1 MKKKVL
7 SGLLA
12 LALVVTSGASMIP
25 AYTAEAEEL
34 GTTYYVSSIDGDDS
48 NDGLSEDK
56 AFATLDK
63 INEIT
68 LQPGDEVLLE
78 KGSVFEDQA
87 LHIKGSGSEEA
98 PIIVSTYGEGDRPQ
112 INTNGHGQWYQNYGG
127 HLDNTN
133 HKWKGTVSS
142 SILLMDVE
150 YIEISGLEITNDRAS
165 ATDTEKDKEY
175 NDAFA
180 MDRTGVAGVAK
191 DKGTVDHIV
200 LDDLYIHDVTG
211 NVYNKHMA
219 NGGIYFIVE
228 TPENESETGVARYND
243 VQIRNCYL
251 DTVNRWGIAVGY
263 TYQWGQFK
271 TAALSDDTMEK
282 YGSSNVVIENN
293 YVANSGGDAITTMY
307 LDRPVVQYNVS
318 QNAAKQINTTDYSKQ
333 QPQLDPTTGEWT
345 GNYLAVG
352 NQRVAAGIWP
362 WKCKDAVFQYN
373 ECFNTMNASNGNGDG
388 QPWDADYGD
397 GTNYQYNYS
406 HGNTASTVMFCGV
419 ESINNT
425 FRYNISQNEDMG
437 PLDPAGNT
445 GNCHVYNNTFYIKEG
460 LTSIWSTMHSNNG
473 PMTIEN
479 NIFYFAGDTPVAA
492 TNWNPSGNKVY
503 DNNLYYNVSTYPN
516 DENAVKVDAGT
527 PVLVDA
533 GSGPVQ
539 AAEDGKA
546 RLHDDPNEETVF
558 DGYKLAENSPA
569 LNAGKVITDQ
579 NGFELEHDF
588 FGHELTA
595 VPEIGAAESDLVS
608 LAVRSNVYRVN
619 ASALEIS
626 ALPKNT
632 TAAELKEN
640 LIYDSAVTLIVTDS
654 EGNELDDADIV
665 AGGMKVVL
673 TYGEDS
679 LTYTIVENT
688 DNELKSSVF
697 MVSDKTIYVPST
709 ENNPAT
715 VEELK
720 DGVEVHETASVSVW
734 NGEEEVADG
743 AVAEGM
749 TLRITAENGTAN
761 DYTIAV
767 KNDYQWAKDYVHGQQ
782 GNVWFAQAKIDGE
795 WQNMTEVDSSGWPNW
810 QLDTYYGPGV
820 DAPQGTT
827 SGYGDDVHGLIST
840 PIKTTTAEATAMA
853 FRAPKTGMVNFSIKD
868 DEPYLRQ
875 AGNSGGSVIITLLVN
890 GEEVQSCKLTDSNV
904 KGDFPDVNNIWVEK
918 GDWILVQASNEGQP
932 SKGSVHITPEI
943 TYVDAEFSEENPL
956 VFPSTTDETVSFEA
970 EYATELINSNDGE
983 SDPNWPMAIASANW
997 ASGGRFVNC
1006 LAKNDYIKYAY
1017 RADVAGTYEVT
1028 MTYRSGSSTN
1038 KVQLMSEPE
1047 GVIVSDAQAVK
1058 NASQQTDTLTFNITV
1073 TKAGAGTLVVTA
1085 PDTGKGPQ
1093 IDKFEIRL
1101 VETAPEV
1108 DKSGLQAAYDEAA
1121 EMDLSIYT
1129 DESKAAME
1137 AAIAAAEEVLA
1148 DADADQDAVDSALA
1162 ALNSAKD
1169 QLVVKSADKSELE
1182 EVLAAADEYAAKIS
1196 NYTPETAEVFET
1208 AYDAAKEVFA
1218 DAAASQED
1226 VDSAAAELQ
1235 AAIDGLKLAGDIST
1249 AVLEY
1254 ALELSETVDTEG
1266 VVESVVNIFNE
1277 RKAAAQDILARVQDG
1292 DQSVTQA
1299 MVDQSWM
1306 DLIEIMQY
1314 MSFKS
1319 GDMTDLQKVVDYAK
1333 TLDLSKYLDDGQQA
1347 FKDALAAGEAVLEEE
1362 FAEQD
1367 EIDQAWK
1374 ALLKAMG
1381 ELRLKPSKDALEALI
1396 TDANELNTEGASEE
1410 VVAAFNSALTMA
1422 LSVLEDD
1429 QATEEEVSAAE
1440 TGLKAAMDQLTASTG
1455 SADETPS
1462 EPSAPDSSAGGN
1474 TGSSDNGSADS
1485 GSGQQIAAADKTSR
1499 QNSGNSGNK
1508 TTAAASGSKAVK
1520 TGDCVLPIAGSAA
1533 AMMLAAA
1540 AAVLAKRKRS

>member
-1028 MTYRSGSSTN
+1028 MTYRSGSPIN

-1047 GVIVSDAQAVK
+1047 GVIVSDIQTVK
-1058 NASQQTDTLTFNITV
+1058 NANQQTDTLTFNITV
-1073 TKAGAGTLVVTA
+1073 TQAGAGTLVVTA
-1085 PDTGKGPQ
+1085 PDSGKGPQ

-1108 DKSGLQAAYDEAA
+1108 DKSA
-1121 EMDLSIYT
+1121 
-1129 DESKAAME
+1129 
-1137 AAIAAAEEVLA
+1137 
-1148 DADADQDAVDSALA
+1148 
-1162 ALNSAKD
+1162 
-1169 QLVVKSADKSELE
+1169 LE
-1182 EVLAAADEYAAKIS
+1182 EVLAAAEEYAAKIS
-1196 NYTPETAEVFET
+1196 NYTPETAEVFQT

-1218 DAAASQED
+1218 DAAASQEE
-1226 VDSAAAELQ
+1226 VDNAAAALQ
-1235 AAIDGLKLAGDIST
+1235 SAIDGLKLAGEIST

-1254 ALELSETVDTEG
+1254 ALELAETVDTEG
-1266 VVESVVNIFNE
+1266 VIESVVNIFNE
-1277 RKAAAQDILARVQDG
+1277 RKAAAQDILERVQAG

-1299 MVDQSWM
+1299 MVDQSWA

-1347 FKDALAAGEAVLEEE
+1347 FKDALAAGEAVLAEE

-1374 ALLKAMG
+1374 ALLKAMS

-1396 TDANELNTEGASEE
+1396 ADANELNTEGASEE
-1410 VVAAFNSALTMA
+1410 AVAAFNSALTKA

-1429 QATEEEVSAAE
+1429 QATEEEVTAAE
-1440 TGLKAAMDQLTASTG
+1440 AGLKAAMAQLTASTG
-1455 SADETPS
+1455 GTTEKPSQSADTG
-1462 EPSAPDSSAGGN
+1462 SSSSN
-1474 TGSSDNGSADS
+1474 TGSSQNNG
-1485 GSGQQIAAADKTSR
+1485 T
-1499 QNSGNSGNK
+1499 SGNK

-1520 TGDCVLPIAGSAA
+1520 TGDSALPIAGSAA

-1540 AAVLAKRKRS
+1540 AVVLAKRKRS

>member
-918 GDWILVQASNEGQP
+918 GDWILVQAANEGQP

-1028 MTYRSGSSTN
+1028 MTYRSGSPIN

-1047 GVIVSDAQAVK
+1047 GVIVSDIQTVK
-1058 NASQQTDTLTFNITV
+1058 NANQQTDTLTFNITV
-1073 TKAGAGTLVVTA
+1073 TQAGAGTLVVTA
-1085 PDTGKGPQ
+1085 PDSGKGPQ

-1108 DKSGLQAAYDEAA
+1108 DKSA
-1121 EMDLSIYT
+1121 
-1129 DESKAAME
+1129 
-1137 AAIAAAEEVLA
+1137 
-1148 DADADQDAVDSALA
+1148 
-1162 ALNSAKD
+1162 
-1169 QLVVKSADKSELE
+1169 LE
-1182 EVLAAADEYAAKIS
+1182 EVLAAAEEYAAKIS
-1196 NYTPETAEVFET
+1196 NYTPETAEVFQT

-1218 DAAASQED
+1218 DAAASQEE
-1226 VDSAAAELQ
+1226 VDNAAAALQ
-1235 AAIDGLKLAGDIST
+1235 SAIDGLKLAGEIST

-1266 VVESVVNIFNE
+1266 VIESVVNIFNE
-1277 RKAAAQDILARVQDG
+1277 RKAAAQDILERVQAG

-1299 MVDQSWM
+1299 MVDQSWA

-1347 FKDALAAGEAVLEEE
+1347 FKDALAAGEAVLAEE

-1374 ALLKAMG
+1374 ALLKAMS

-1396 TDANELNTEGASEE
+1396 ADANELNTEGASEE
-1410 VVAAFNSALTMA
+1410 AVAAFNSALTKA

-1429 QATEEEVSAAE
+1429 QATEEEVTAAE
-1440 TGLKAAMDQLTASTG
+1440 TGLKAAMAQLTASTG
-1455 SADETPS
+1455 GTTETP
-1462 EPSAPDSSAGGN
+1462 ADTGSSSSN
-1474 TGSSDNGSADS
+1474 TGSSQNNGA
-1485 GSGQQIAAADKTSR
+1485 G
-1499 QNSGNSGNK
+1499 GNK

-1520 TGDCVLPIAGSAA
+1520 TGDSALPIAGSAA

-1540 AAVLAKRKRS
+1540 AVVLAKRKRS

>member
-112 INTNGHGQWYQNYGG
+112 INTNGHGQWYQNYGS

-943 TYVDAEFSEENPL
+943 TYVDAEYSEENPL
-956 VFPSTTDETVSFEA
+956 VFPSTPDETVSFEA

-1028 MTYRSGSSTN
+1028 MTYRSGSPIN

-1047 GVIVSDAQAVK
+1047 GVIVSDIQTVK
-1058 NASQQTDTLTFNITV
+1058 NANQQTDTLTFNITV
-1073 TKAGAGTLVVTA
+1073 TQAGAGTLVVTA
-1085 PDTGKGPQ
+1085 PDSGKGPQ

-1108 DKSGLQAAYDEAA
+1108 DKSA
-1121 EMDLSIYT
+1121 
-1129 DESKAAME
+1129 
-1137 AAIAAAEEVLA
+1137 
-1148 DADADQDAVDSALA
+1148 
-1162 ALNSAKD
+1162 
-1169 QLVVKSADKSELE
+1169 LE
-1182 EVLAAADEYAAKIS
+1182 EVLAAAEEYAAKIS
-1196 NYTPETAEVFET
+1196 NYTPETAEVFQT

-1218 DAAASQED
+1218 DAAASQEE
-1226 VDSAAAELQ
+1226 VDNAAAALQ
-1235 AAIDGLKLAGDIST
+1235 SAIDGLELAGEIST

-1266 VVESVVNIFNE
+1266 VIESVVNIFNE
-1277 RKAAAQDILARVQDG
+1277 RKAAAQDILERVQAG

-1299 MVDQSWM
+1299 MVDQSWA

-1347 FKDALAAGEAVLEEE
+1347 FKDALAAGEAVLAEE

-1374 ALLKAMG
+1374 ALLKAMS

-1396 TDANELNTEGASEE
+1396 ADANELNTEGASEE
-1410 VVAAFNSALTMA
+1410 AVAAFNSALTKA

-1429 QATEEEVSAAE
+1429 QATEEEVTAAE
-1440 TGLKAAMDQLTASTG
+1440 AGLKAAMAQLTASTG
-1455 SADETPS
+1455 GTTEKPSQSADTG
-1462 EPSAPDSSAGGN
+1462 SSSSN
-1474 TGSSDNGSADS
+1474 TGSSQNNG
-1485 GSGQQIAAADKTSR
+1485 T
-1499 QNSGNSGNK
+1499 SGNK

-1520 TGDCVLPIAGSAA
+1520 TGDSALPIAGSAA

-1540 AAVLAKRKRS
+1540 AVVLAKRKRS

>member
-970 EYATELINSNDGE
+970 EYATELINSNDGD
-983 SDPNWPMAIASANW
+983 SDPDWPMAIASANW

-1028 MTYRSGSSTN
+1028 MTYRSGSPIN

-1047 GVIVSDAQAVK
+1047 GVIVSDIQTVK
-1058 NASQQTDTLTFNITV
+1058 NANQQTDTLTFNITV
-1073 TKAGAGTLVVTA
+1073 TQAGAGTLVVTA
-1085 PDTGKGPQ
+1085 PDSGKGPQ

-1108 DKSGLQAAYDEAA
+1108 DKSA
-1121 EMDLSIYT
+1121 
-1129 DESKAAME
+1129 
-1137 AAIAAAEEVLA
+1137 
-1148 DADADQDAVDSALA
+1148 
-1162 ALNSAKD
+1162 
-1169 QLVVKSADKSELE
+1169 LE
-1182 EVLAAADEYAAKIS
+1182 EVLAAAEEYAAKIS
-1196 NYTPETAEVFET
+1196 NYTPETAEVFQT

-1218 DAAASQED
+1218 DAAASQEE
-1226 VDSAAAELQ
+1226 VDNAAAALQ
-1235 AAIDGLKLAGDIST
+1235 SAIDGLKLAGEIST

-1266 VVESVVNIFNE
+1266 VIESVVNIFNE
-1277 RKAAAQDILARVQDG
+1277 RKAAAQDILERVQAG

-1299 MVDQSWM
+1299 MVDQSWA

-1347 FKDALAAGEAVLEEE
+1347 FKDALAAGEAVLAEE

-1374 ALLKAMG
+1374 ALLKAMS

-1396 TDANELNTEGASEE
+1396 ADANELNTEGASEE
-1410 VVAAFNSALTMA
+1410 AVAAFNSALTKA

-1429 QATEEEVSAAE
+1429 QATEEEVTAAE
-1440 TGLKAAMDQLTASTG
+1440 TGLKAAMAQLTASTG
-1455 SADETPS
+1455 GTTETP
-1462 EPSAPDSSAGGN
+1462 ADTGSSSSN
-1474 TGSSDNGSADS
+1474 TGSSQNNGA
-1485 GSGQQIAAADKTSR
+1485 G
-1499 QNSGNSGNK
+1499 GNK

-1520 TGDCVLPIAGSAA
+1520 TGDSALPIAGSAA

-1540 AAVLAKRKRS
+1540 AVVLAKRKRS

>member
-1028 MTYRSGSSTN
+1028 MTYRSGSPIN

-1047 GVIVSDAQAVK
+1047 GVIVSDIQTVK
-1058 NASQQTDTLTFNITV
+1058 NANQQTDTLTFNITV
-1073 TKAGAGTLVVTA
+1073 TQAGAGTLVVTA
-1085 PDTGKGPQ
+1085 PDSGKGPQ

-1108 DKSGLQAAYDEAA
+1108 DKSA
-1121 EMDLSIYT
+1121 
-1129 DESKAAME
+1129 
-1137 AAIAAAEEVLA
+1137 
-1148 DADADQDAVDSALA
+1148 
-1162 ALNSAKD
+1162 
-1169 QLVVKSADKSELE
+1169 LE
-1182 EVLAAADEYAAKIS
+1182 EVLAAAEEYAAKIS
-1196 NYTPETAEVFET
+1196 NYTPETAEVFQT

-1218 DAAASQED
+1218 DAAASQEE
-1226 VDSAAAELQ
+1226 VDNAAAALQ
-1235 AAIDGLKLAGDIST
+1235 SAIDGLELAGEIST

-1266 VVESVVNIFNE
+1266 VIESVVNIFNE
-1277 RKAAAQDILARVQDG
+1277 RKAAAQDILERVQAG

-1299 MVDQSWM
+1299 MVDQSWA

-1347 FKDALAAGEAVLEEE
+1347 FKDALAAGEAVLAEE

-1374 ALLKAMG
+1374 ALLKAMS

-1396 TDANELNTEGASEE
+1396 ADANELNTEGASEE
-1410 VVAAFNSALTMA
+1410 AVAAFNSALTKA

-1429 QATEEEVSAAE
+1429 QATEEEVTAAE
-1440 TGLKAAMDQLTASTG
+1440 AGLKAAMAQLTASTG
-1455 SADETPS
+1455 GTTEKPSQSADTG
-1462 EPSAPDSSAGGN
+1462 SSSSN
-1474 TGSSDNGSADS
+1474 TGSSQNNG
-1485 GSGQQIAAADKTSR
+1485 T
-1499 QNSGNSGNK
+1499 SGNK

-1520 TGDCVLPIAGSAA
+1520 TGDSALPIAGSAA

-1540 AAVLAKRKRS
+1540 AVVLAKRKRS

>member
-943 TYVDAEFSEENPL
+943 TYVDAEYSEENPL
-956 VFPSTTDETVSFEA
+956 VFPSTPDETVSFEA

-1028 MTYRSGSSTN
+1028 MTYRSGSSAN

-1047 GVIVSDAQAVK
+1047 GVIVSEIQAVK
-1058 NASQQTDTLTFNITV
+1058 NANQQTDTLTFNITV
-1073 TKAGAGTLVVTA
+1073 TQAGAGTLVVTA
-1085 PDTGKGPQ
+1085 PDSGKGPQ

-1108 DKSGLQAAYDEAA
+1108 DKSA
-1121 EMDLSIYT
+1121 
-1129 DESKAAME
+1129 
-1137 AAIAAAEEVLA
+1137 
-1148 DADADQDAVDSALA
+1148 
-1162 ALNSAKD
+1162 
-1169 QLVVKSADKSELE
+1169 LE
-1182 EVLAAADEYAAKIS
+1182 EVLAAAEEYAAKIS
-1196 NYTPETAEVFET
+1196 NYTPETAEVFQT

-1218 DAAASQED
+1218 DAAASQEE
-1226 VDSAAAELQ
+1226 VDNAAAALQ
-1235 AAIDGLKLAGDIST
+1235 SAIDGLKLAGEIST

-1254 ALELSETVDTEG
+1254 ALELAETVDTEG
-1266 VVESVVNIFNE
+1266 VIESVVNIFNE
-1277 RKAAAQDILARVQDG
+1277 RKAAAQDILERVQAG

-1299 MVDQSWM
+1299 MVDQSWA

-1347 FKDALAAGEAVLEEE
+1347 FKDALAAGEAVLAEE

-1374 ALLKAMG
+1374 ALLKAMS

-1396 TDANELNTEGASEE
+1396 ADANELNTEGASEE
-1410 VVAAFNSALTMA
+1410 AVAAFNSALTKA

-1429 QATEEEVSAAE
+1429 QATEEEVTAAE
-1440 TGLKAAMDQLTASTG
+1440 AGLKAAMAQLTASTG
-1455 SADETPS
+1455 GTTEKPSQPADTG
-1462 EPSAPDSSAGGN
+1462 SSSSN
-1474 TGSSDNGSADS
+1474 TGSSQNNG
-1485 GSGQQIAAADKTSR
+1485 T
-1499 QNSGNSGNK
+1499 SGNK

-1520 TGDCVLPIAGSAA
+1520 TGDSALPIAGSAA

-1540 AAVLAKRKRS
+1540 AVVLAKRKRS

>member
-943 TYVDAEFSEENPL
+943 TYVDAEYSEENPL
-956 VFPSTTDETVSFEA
+956 VFPSTPDETVSFEA
-970 EYATELINSNDGE
+970 EYATELLNSNDGD
-983 SDPNWPMAIASANW
+983 SDPNWPLTVASAKW

-1006 LAKNDYIKYAY
+1006 LAYKDYIKYAY

-1028 MTYRSGSSTN
+1028 MTYRSGSSRN

-1047 GVIVSDAQAVK
+1047 GVIVSEIQTVK
-1058 NASQQTDTLTFNITV
+1058 NANQQTDTLTFNITV
-1073 TKAGAGTLVVTA
+1073 TQAGAGTLVVTA
-1085 PDTGKGPQ
+1085 PDSGKGPQ

-1108 DKSGLQAAYDEAA
+1108 DKSA
-1121 EMDLSIYT
+1121 
-1129 DESKAAME
+1129 
-1137 AAIAAAEEVLA
+1137 
-1148 DADADQDAVDSALA
+1148 
-1162 ALNSAKD
+1162 
-1169 QLVVKSADKSELE
+1169 LE
-1182 EVLAAADEYAAKIS
+1182 EVLAAAEEYAAKIS
-1196 NYTPETAEVFET
+1196 NYTPETAEVFQT

-1218 DAAASQED
+1218 DAAASQEE
-1226 VDSAAAELQ
+1226 VDNAAAALQ
-1235 AAIDGLKLAGDIST
+1235 SAIDGLKLAGEIST

-1266 VVESVVNIFNE
+1266 VIESVVNIFNE
-1277 RKAAAQDILARVQDG
+1277 RKAAAQDILERVQAG

-1299 MVDQSWM
+1299 MVDQSWA

-1347 FKDALAAGEAVLEEE
+1347 FKDALAAGEAVLAEE

-1374 ALLKAMG
+1374 ALLKAMS

-1396 TDANELNTEGASEE
+1396 ADANELNTEGASEE
-1410 VVAAFNSALTMA
+1410 AVAAFNSALTKA

-1429 QATEEEVSAAE
+1429 QATEEEVTAAE
-1440 TGLKAAMDQLTASTG
+1440 AGLKAAMAQLTASTG
-1455 SADETPS
+1455 GTTEKPADTG
-1462 EPSAPDSSAGGN
+1462 SSSSN
-1474 TGSSDNGSADS
+1474 TGSSQNNG
-1485 GSGQQIAAADKTSR
+1485 T
-1499 QNSGNSGNK
+1499 SGNK

-1520 TGDCVLPIAGSAA
+1520 TGDSALPIAGSAA

-1540 AAVLAKRKRS
+1540 AVVLAKRKRS

>member
-970 EYATELINSNDGE
+970 EYATELINSNDGD
-983 SDPNWPMAIASANW
+983 SDPDWPMAIASANW

-1028 MTYRSGSSTN
+1028 MTYRSGSPIN

-1047 GVIVSDAQAVK
+1047 GVIVSDIQTVK
-1058 NASQQTDTLTFNITV
+1058 NANQQTDTLTFNITV
-1073 TKAGAGTLVVTA
+1073 TQAGAGTLVVTA
-1085 PDTGKGPQ
+1085 PDSGKGPQ

-1108 DKSGLQAAYDEAA
+1108 DKSA
-1121 EMDLSIYT
+1121 
-1129 DESKAAME
+1129 
-1137 AAIAAAEEVLA
+1137 
-1148 DADADQDAVDSALA
+1148 
-1162 ALNSAKD
+1162 
-1169 QLVVKSADKSELE
+1169 LE
-1182 EVLAAADEYAAKIS
+1182 EVLAAAEEYAAKIS
-1196 NYTPETAEVFET
+1196 NYTPETAEVFQT

-1218 DAAASQED
+1218 DAAASQEE
-1226 VDSAAAELQ
+1226 VDNAAAALQ
-1235 AAIDGLKLAGDIST
+1235 SAIDGLKLAGEIST

-1266 VVESVVNIFNE
+1266 VIESVVNIFNE
-1277 RKAAAQDILARVQDG
+1277 RKAAAQDILERVQAG

-1299 MVDQSWM
+1299 MVDQSWA

-1347 FKDALAAGEAVLEEE
+1347 FKDALAAGEAVLAEE

-1374 ALLKAMG
+1374 ALLKAMS

-1396 TDANELNTEGASEE
+1396 ADANELNTEGASEE
-1410 VVAAFNSALTMA
+1410 AVAAFNSALTKA

-1429 QATEEEVSAAE
+1429 QATEEEVTAAE
-1440 TGLKAAMDQLTASTG
+1440 AGLKAAMAQLTASTG
-1455 SADETPS
+1455 GTTEKPSQSADTG
-1462 EPSAPDSSAGGN
+1462 SSSSN
-1474 TGSSDNGSADS
+1474 TGSSQNNGA
-1485 GSGQQIAAADKTSR
+1485 G
-1499 QNSGNSGNK
+1499 GNK

-1520 TGDCVLPIAGSAA
+1520 TGDSALPIAGSAA

-1540 AAVLAKRKRS
+1540 AVVLAKRKRS

>member
-970 EYATELINSNDGE
+970 EYATELINSNDGD

-1028 MTYRSGSSTN
+1028 MTYRSGSSAN

-1047 GVIVSDAQAVK
+1047 GVIVSEIQTVK
-1058 NASQQTDTLTFNITV
+1058 NANQQTDTLTFNITV
-1073 TKAGAGTLVVTA
+1073 TQAGAGTLVVTA
-1085 PDTGKGPQ
+1085 PDSGKGPQ
-1093 IDKFEIRL
+1093 IDKFDIKL

-1108 DKSGLQAAYDEAA
+1108 DKSA
-1121 EMDLSIYT
+1121 
-1129 DESKAAME
+1129 
-1137 AAIAAAEEVLA
+1137 
-1148 DADADQDAVDSALA
+1148 
-1162 ALNSAKD
+1162 
-1169 QLVVKSADKSELE
+1169 LE
-1182 EVLAAADEYAAKIS
+1182 EVLAAAEEYAAKIS
-1196 NYTPETAEVFET
+1196 NYTPETAEVFQT

-1218 DAAASQED
+1218 DAAASQEE
-1226 VDSAAAELQ
+1226 VDNAAAALQ
-1235 AAIDGLKLAGDIST
+1235 SAIDGLKLAGEIST

-1254 ALELSETVDTEG
+1254 ALELAETVDTEG
-1266 VVESVVNIFNE
+1266 VIESVVNIFNE
-1277 RKAAAQDILARVQDG
+1277 RKAAAQDILERVQAG

-1299 MVDQSWM
+1299 MVDQSWA

-1347 FKDALAAGEAVLEEE
+1347 FKDALAAGEAVLAEE

-1374 ALLKAMG
+1374 ALLKAMS

-1396 TDANELNTEGASEE
+1396 ADANVLNTEGASEE
-1410 VVAAFNSALTMA
+1410 AVAAFNSALTKA

-1429 QATEEEVSAAE
+1429 QATEEEVTAAE
-1440 TGLKAAMDQLTASTG
+1440 AGLKAAMAQLTASTG
-1455 SADETPS
+1455 GTTETP
-1462 EPSAPDSSAGGN
+1462 ADTGSSSSN
-1474 TGSSDNGSADS
+1474 TGSSQNNGA
-1485 GSGQQIAAADKTSR
+1485 G
-1499 QNSGNSGNK
+1499 GNK

-1520 TGDCVLPIAGSAA
+1520 TGDSALPIAGSAA

-1540 AAVLAKRKRS
+1540 AVVLAKRKRS

>member
-1028 MTYRSGSSTN
+1028 MTYRSGSPIN

-1047 GVIVSDAQAVK
+1047 GVIVSDIQTVK
-1058 NASQQTDTLTFNITV
+1058 NANQQTDTLTFNITV
-1073 TKAGAGTLVVTA
+1073 TQAGAGTLVVTA
-1085 PDTGKGPQ
+1085 PDSGKGPQ

-1108 DKSGLQAAYDEAA
+1108 DKSA
-1121 EMDLSIYT
+1121 
-1129 DESKAAME
+1129 
-1137 AAIAAAEEVLA
+1137 
-1148 DADADQDAVDSALA
+1148 
-1162 ALNSAKD
+1162 
-1169 QLVVKSADKSELE
+1169 LE
-1182 EVLAAADEYAAKIS
+1182 EVLAAAEEYAAKIS
-1196 NYTPETAEVFET
+1196 NYTPETAEVFQT

-1218 DAAASQED
+1218 DAAASQEE
-1226 VDSAAAELQ
+1226 VDNAAAALQ
-1235 AAIDGLKLAGDIST
+1235 SAIDGLKLAGEIST

-1266 VVESVVNIFNE
+1266 VIESVVNIFNE
-1277 RKAAAQDILARVQDG
+1277 RKAAAQDILERVQAG

-1299 MVDQSWM
+1299 MVDQSWA
-1306 DLIEIMQY
+1306 DLIKIMQY

-1347 FKDALAAGEAVLEEE
+1347 FKDALAAGEAVLAEE

-1374 ALLKAMG
+1374 ALLKAMS

-1396 TDANELNTEGASEE
+1396 ADANELNTEGASEE
-1410 VVAAFNSALTMA
+1410 AVAAFNSALTKA

-1429 QATEEEVSAAE
+1429 QATEEEVTAAE
-1440 TGLKAAMDQLTASTG
+1440 AGLKAAMAQLTASTG
-1455 SADETPS
+1455 GTTEKPSQSADTG
-1462 EPSAPDSSAGGN
+1462 SSSSN
-1474 TGSSDNGSADS
+1474 TGSSQNNG
-1485 GSGQQIAAADKTSR
+1485 T
-1499 QNSGNSGNK
+1499 SGNK

-1520 TGDCVLPIAGSAA
+1520 TGDSALPIAGSAA

-1540 AAVLAKRKRS
+1540 AVVLAKRKRS

>member
-318 QNAAKQINTTDYSKQ
+318 QNAAKQINTTDYSKP

-345 GNYLAVG
+345 ENYLAVG

-1028 MTYRSGSSTN
+1028 MTYRSGSSAN

-1047 GVIVSDAQAVK
+1047 GVIVSEIQTVK
-1058 NASQQTDTLTFNITV
+1058 NANQQTDTLTFNITV
-1073 TKAGAGTLVVTA
+1073 TQAGAGTLVVTA
-1085 PDTGKGPQ
+1085 PDSGKGPQ
-1093 IDKFEIRL
+1093 IDKFDIKL

-1108 DKSGLQAAYDEAA
+1108 DKSA
-1121 EMDLSIYT
+1121 
-1129 DESKAAME
+1129 
-1137 AAIAAAEEVLA
+1137 
-1148 DADADQDAVDSALA
+1148 
-1162 ALNSAKD
+1162 
-1169 QLVVKSADKSELE
+1169 LE
-1182 EVLAAADEYAAKIS
+1182 EVLAAAEEYAAKIS
-1196 NYTPETAEVFET
+1196 NYTPETAEVFQT

-1218 DAAASQED
+1218 DAAASQEE
-1226 VDSAAAELQ
+1226 VDNAAAALQ
-1235 AAIDGLKLAGDIST
+1235 SAIDGLKLAGEIST

-1254 ALELSETVDTEG
+1254 ALELAETVDTEG
-1266 VVESVVNIFNE
+1266 VIESVVNIFNE
-1277 RKAAAQDILARVQDG
+1277 RKAAAQDILERVQAG

-1299 MVDQSWM
+1299 MVDQSWA

-1347 FKDALAAGEAVLEEE
+1347 FKDALAAGEAVLAEE

-1374 ALLKAMG
+1374 ALLKAMS

-1396 TDANELNTEGASEE
+1396 ADANELNTEGASEE
-1410 VVAAFNSALTMA
+1410 AVAAFNSALTKA

-1429 QATEEEVSAAE
+1429 QATEEEVTAAE
-1440 TGLKAAMDQLTASTG
+1440 AGLKAAMAQLTASTG
-1455 SADETPS
+1455 GTTEKPSQSADTG
-1462 EPSAPDSSAGGN
+1462 SSSSN
-1474 TGSSDNGSADS
+1474 TGSSQNNG
-1485 GSGQQIAAADKTSR
+1485 T
-1499 QNSGNSGNK
+1499 SGNK

-1520 TGDCVLPIAGSAA
+1520 TGDSALPIVGSAA

-1540 AAVLAKRKRS
+1540 AVVLAKRKRS

>member
-373 ECFNTMNASNGNGDG
+373 ECFNTMNASKGNGDG

-1028 MTYRSGSSTN
+1028 MTYRSGSPIN

-1047 GVIVSDAQAVK
+1047 GVIVSDIQTVK
-1058 NASQQTDTLTFNITV
+1058 NANQQTDTLTFNITV
-1073 TKAGAGTLVVTA
+1073 TQAGAGTLVVTA
-1085 PDTGKGPQ
+1085 PDSGKGPQ

-1108 DKSGLQAAYDEAA
+1108 DKSA
-1121 EMDLSIYT
+1121 
-1129 DESKAAME
+1129 
-1137 AAIAAAEEVLA
+1137 
-1148 DADADQDAVDSALA
+1148 
-1162 ALNSAKD
+1162 
-1169 QLVVKSADKSELE
+1169 LE
-1182 EVLAAADEYAAKIS
+1182 EVLAAAEEYAAKIS
-1196 NYTPETAEVFET
+1196 NYTPETAEVFQT

-1218 DAAASQED
+1218 DAAASQEE
-1226 VDSAAAELQ
+1226 VDNAAAALQ
-1235 AAIDGLKLAGDIST
+1235 SAIDGLKLAGEIST

-1266 VVESVVNIFNE
+1266 VIESVVNIFNE
-1277 RKAAAQDILARVQDG
+1277 RKAAAQDILERVQAG

-1299 MVDQSWM
+1299 MIDQSWA

-1347 FKDALAAGEAVLEEE
+1347 FKDALAAGEAVLAEE

-1374 ALLKAMG
+1374 ALLKAMS

-1396 TDANELNTEGASEE
+1396 ADANELNTEGASEE
-1410 VVAAFNSALTMA
+1410 AVAAFNSALTKA

-1429 QATEEEVSAAE
+1429 QATEEEVTAAE
-1440 TGLKAAMDQLTASTG
+1440 AGLKAAMAQLTASTG
-1455 SADETPS
+1455 GTTEKPSQSADTG
-1462 EPSAPDSSAGGN
+1462 SSSSN
-1474 TGSSDNGSADS
+1474 TGSSQNNGA
-1485 GSGQQIAAADKTSR
+1485 G
-1499 QNSGNSGNK
+1499 GNK

-1520 TGDCVLPIAGSAA
+1520 TGDSALPIAGSAA

-1540 AAVLAKRKRS
+1540 AVVLAKRKRS

>member
-734 NGEEEVADG
+734 NGEEEVESG
-743 AVAEGM
+743 AAAEGM
-749 TLRITAENGTAN
+749 TLRITAENGETN

-795 WQNMTEVDSSGWPNW
+795 WQNITTVDSSGWPNW
-810 QLDTYYGPGV
+810 ALDTYYGPGV

-827 SGYGDDVHGLIST
+827 SGYGDDVHGLLST
-840 PIKTTTAEATAMA
+840 PIKTATAEATAMA
-853 FRAPKTGMVNFSIKD
+853 FRAPKTGMVNFSVKD

-875 AGNSGGSVIITLLVN
+875 AGNSGGSVTITLIVN
-890 GEEVQSCKLTDSNV
+890 GEEVQSCTMSESNV
-904 KGDFPDVNNIWVEK
+904 KADFPDVNRIWVEK

-1028 MTYRSGSSTN
+1028 MTYRSGSPIN

-1047 GVIVSDAQAVK
+1047 GVIVSDIQTVK
-1058 NASQQTDTLTFNITV
+1058 NANQQTDTLTFNITV
-1073 TKAGAGTLVVTA
+1073 TQAGAGTLVVTA
-1085 PDTGKGPQ
+1085 PDSGKGPQ

-1108 DKSGLQAAYDEAA
+1108 DKSA
-1121 EMDLSIYT
+1121 
-1129 DESKAAME
+1129 
-1137 AAIAAAEEVLA
+1137 
-1148 DADADQDAVDSALA
+1148 
-1162 ALNSAKD
+1162 
-1169 QLVVKSADKSELE
+1169 LE
-1182 EVLAAADEYAAKIS
+1182 EVLAAAEEYAAKIS
-1196 NYTPETAEVFET
+1196 NYTPETAEVFQT

-1218 DAAASQED
+1218 DAAASQEE
-1226 VDSAAAELQ
+1226 VDNAAAALQ
-1235 AAIDGLKLAGDIST
+1235 SAIDGLKLAGEIST

-1254 ALELSETVDTEG
+1254 ALELAETVDTEG
-1266 VVESVVNIFNE
+1266 VIESVVNIFNE
-1277 RKAAAQDILARVQDG
+1277 RKAAAQDILERVQAG

-1299 MVDQSWM
+1299 MVDQSWA

-1347 FKDALAAGEAVLEEE
+1347 FKDALAAGEAVLAEE

-1374 ALLKAMG
+1374 ALLKAMS

-1396 TDANELNTEGASEE
+1396 ADANELNTEGASEE
-1410 VVAAFNSALTMA
+1410 AVAAFNSALTKA

-1429 QATEEEVSAAE
+1429 QATEEEVTAAE
-1440 TGLKAAMDQLTASTG
+1440 TGLKAAMAQLTASTG
-1455 SADETPS
+1455 GTTETP
-1462 EPSAPDSSAGGN
+1462 ADTGSSSSN
-1474 TGSSDNGSADS
+1474 TGSSQNNGA
-1485 GSGQQIAAADKTSR
+1485 G
-1499 QNSGNSGNK
+1499 GNK

-1520 TGDCVLPIAGSAA
+1520 TGDSALPIAGSAA

-1540 AAVLAKRKRS
+1540 AVVLAKRKRS

>member
-165 ATDTEKDKEY
+165 ATDTEKDKVY

-228 TPENESETGVARYND
+228 TPENESETGIARYND

-271 TAALSDDTMEK
+271 TAELSDATMEK

-373 ECFNTMNASNGNGDG
+373 ECFNTMNAAHGNGDG

-419 ESINNT
+419 ESVNNT

-460 LTSIWSTMHSNNG
+460 LTSIWSTMHANNG

-516 DENAVKVDAGT
+516 DANAVKVDAGT

-546 RLHDDPNEETVF
+546 RLHDDPEAETVF

-588 FGHELTA
+588 FGHEITA
-595 VPEIGAAESDLVS
+595 VPEIGAAESDMVS

-619 ASALEIS
+619 ASAMEIS

-665 AGGMKVVL
+665 TGGMKVVL

-697 MVSDKTIYVPST
+697 MVTDKTIYVPST
-709 ENNPAT
+709 ENDPAT

-734 NGEEEVADG
+734 NGDEEVESG
-743 AVAEGM
+743 AAAAGM
-749 TLRITAENGTAN
+749 TLRITAENGETN

-782 GNVWFAQAKIDGE
+782 GNVWFAQAKVDGE
-795 WQNMTEVDSSGWPNW
+795 WQNITTVDSSGWPNW
-810 QLDTYYGPGV
+810 ALDTYYGPGV

-827 SGYGDDVHGLIST
+827 SGYGDDVHGLLST
-840 PIKTTTAEATAMA
+840 PLKTATAEATAMA
-853 FRAPKTGMVNFSIKD
+853 FRAPKTGMVNFSVKD

-875 AGNSGGSVIITLLVN
+875 AGNSGGSVTITLIVN
-890 GEEVQSCKLTDSNV
+890 GEEVQSCTMSESNV
-904 KGDFPDVNNIWVEK
+904 KADFPDVNRIWVEK
-918 GDWILVQASNEGQP
+918 GDWIIVQAENEGSP

-970 EYATELINSNDGE
+970 EYATELINSNDSD
-983 SDPNWPMAIASANW
+983 SDPNWPMVIASANW

-1028 MTYRSGSSTN
+1028 MTYRSGSPIN

-1047 GVIVSDAQAVK
+1047 GVIVSDIQTVK
-1058 NASQQTDTLTFNITV
+1058 NANQQTDTLTFNITV
-1073 TKAGAGTLVVTA
+1073 TQAGAGTLVVTA
-1085 PDTGKGPQ
+1085 PDSGKGPQ

-1108 DKSGLQAAYDEAA
+1108 DKSA
-1121 EMDLSIYT
+1121 
-1129 DESKAAME
+1129 
-1137 AAIAAAEEVLA
+1137 
-1148 DADADQDAVDSALA
+1148 
-1162 ALNSAKD
+1162 
-1169 QLVVKSADKSELE
+1169 LE
-1182 EVLAAADEYAAKIS
+1182 EVLAAAEEYAAKIS
-1196 NYTPETAEVFET
+1196 NYTQDTAEAFQA

-1218 DAAASQED
+1218 DTAASQEA

-1235 AAIDGLKLAGDIST
+1235 AAIDGLKLAGEIST

-1277 RKAAAQDILARVQDG
+1277 RKAAAQDILARVQAG

-1299 MVDQSWM
+1299 MVDQSWA

-1347 FKDALAAGEAVLEEE
+1347 FKDALAAGEAVLAEE

-1374 ALLKAMG
+1374 ALLKAMS

-1396 TDANELNTEGASEE
+1396 ADANELSTEGASEE
-1410 VVAAFNSALTMA
+1410 AVAAFNSALTKA

-1429 QATEEEVSAAE
+1429 QATEEEVTAAE
-1440 TGLKAAMDQLTASTG
+1440 AGLKAAMAQLTASTG
-1455 SADETPS
+1455 GTTEKPADTG
-1462 EPSAPDSSAGGN
+1462 SSSSN
-1474 TGSSDNGSADS
+1474 TGSSQNNG
-1485 GSGQQIAAADKTSR
+1485 T
-1499 QNSGNSGNK
+1499 SGNK

-1520 TGDCVLPIAGSAA
+1520 TGDSALPIAGSAA

-1540 AAVLAKRKRS
+1540 AVVLAKRKRS

>member
-970 EYATELINSNDGE
+970 EYATELINSNDGD

-1028 MTYRSGSSTN
+1028 MTYRSGSPIN

-1047 GVIVSDAQAVK
+1047 GVIVSDIQTVK
-1058 NASQQTDTLTFNITV
+1058 NANQQTDTLTFNITV
-1073 TKAGAGTLVVTA
+1073 TQAGAGTLVVTA
-1085 PDTGKGPQ
+1085 PDSGKGPQ

-1108 DKSGLQAAYDEAA
+1108 DKSA
-1121 EMDLSIYT
+1121 
-1129 DESKAAME
+1129 
-1137 AAIAAAEEVLA
+1137 
-1148 DADADQDAVDSALA
+1148 
-1162 ALNSAKD
+1162 
-1169 QLVVKSADKSELE
+1169 LE
-1182 EVLAAADEYAAKIS
+1182 EVLAAAEEYAAKIS
-1196 NYTPETAEVFET
+1196 NYTPETAEVFQT

-1218 DAAASQED
+1218 DAAASQEE
-1226 VDSAAAELQ
+1226 VDNAAAALQ
-1235 AAIDGLKLAGDIST
+1235 SAIDGLKLAGEIST

-1266 VVESVVNIFNE
+1266 VIESVVNIFNE
-1277 RKAAAQDILARVQDG
+1277 RKAAAQDILERVQAG

-1299 MVDQSWM
+1299 MVDQSWA

-1347 FKDALAAGEAVLEEE
+1347 FKDALAAGEAVLAEE

-1374 ALLKAMG
+1374 ALLKAMS

-1396 TDANELNTEGASEE
+1396 ADANELNTEGASEE
-1410 VVAAFNSALTMA
+1410 AVAAFNSALTKA

-1429 QATEEEVSAAE
+1429 QATEEEVTAAE
-1440 TGLKAAMDQLTASTG
+1440 TGLKAAMAQLTASTG
-1455 SADETPS
+1455 GTTETP
-1462 EPSAPDSSAGGN
+1462 ADTGSSSSN
-1474 TGSSDNGSADS
+1474 TGSSQNNGA
-1485 GSGQQIAAADKTSR
+1485 G
-1499 QNSGNSGNK
+1499 GNK

-1520 TGDCVLPIAGSAA
+1520 TGDSALPIAGSAA

-1540 AAVLAKRKRS
+1540 AVVLAKRKRS

>member
-970 EYATELINSNDGE
+970 EYATELINSNDGD

-1017 RADVAGTYEVT
+1017 RADMAGTYEVT
-1028 MTYRSGSSTN
+1028 MTYRSGSSAN

-1047 GVIVSDAQAVK
+1047 GVIVSEIQTVK
-1058 NASQQTDTLTFNITV
+1058 NANQQTDTLTFNITV
-1073 TKAGAGTLVVTA
+1073 TQAGAGTLVVTA
-1085 PDTGKGPQ
+1085 PDSGKGPQ
-1093 IDKFEIRL
+1093 IDKFDIKL

-1108 DKSGLQAAYDEAA
+1108 DKSA
-1121 EMDLSIYT
+1121 
-1129 DESKAAME
+1129 
-1137 AAIAAAEEVLA
+1137 
-1148 DADADQDAVDSALA
+1148 
-1162 ALNSAKD
+1162 
-1169 QLVVKSADKSELE
+1169 LE
-1182 EVLAAADEYAAKIS
+1182 EVLAAAEEYAAKIS
-1196 NYTPETAEVFET
+1196 NYTPETAEVFQT

-1218 DAAASQED
+1218 DAAASQEE
-1226 VDSAAAELQ
+1226 VDNAAAALQ
-1235 AAIDGLKLAGDIST
+1235 SAIDGLKLAGEIST

-1254 ALELSETVDTEG
+1254 ALELAETVDTEG
-1266 VVESVVNIFNE
+1266 VIESVVNIFNE
-1277 RKAAAQDILARVQDG
+1277 RKAAAQDILERVQAG

-1299 MVDQSWM
+1299 MVDQSWA

-1347 FKDALAAGEAVLEEE
+1347 FKDALAAGEAVLAEE

-1374 ALLKAMG
+1374 ALLKAMS

-1396 TDANELNTEGASEE
+1396 ADANVLNTEGASEE
-1410 VVAAFNSALTMA
+1410 AVAAFNSALTKA

-1429 QATEEEVSAAE
+1429 QATEEEVTAAE
-1440 TGLKAAMDQLTASTG
+1440 AGLKAAMAQLTASTG
-1455 SADETPS
+1455 GTTETP
-1462 EPSAPDSSAGGN
+1462 ADTGSSSSN
-1474 TGSSDNGSADS
+1474 TGSSQNNGA
-1485 GSGQQIAAADKTSR
+1485 G
-1499 QNSGNSGNK
+1499 GNK

-1520 TGDCVLPIAGSAA
+1520 TGDSALPIAGSAA

-1540 AAVLAKRKRS
+1540 AVVLAKRKRS

>member
-734 NGEEEVADG
+734 NGEEEVESG
-743 AVAEGM
+743 AAAEGM
-749 TLRITAENGTAN
+749 TLRITAENGETN

-795 WQNMTEVDSSGWPNW
+795 WQNITTVDSSGWPNW
-810 QLDTYYGPGV
+810 ALDTYYGPGV

-827 SGYGDDVHGLIST
+827 SGYGDDVHGLLST
-840 PIKTTTAEATAMA
+840 PIKTATAEATAMA
-853 FRAPKTGMVNFSIKD
+853 FRAPKTGMVNFSVKD

-875 AGNSGGSVIITLLVN
+875 AGNSGGSVTITLIVN
-890 GEEVQSCKLTDSNV
+890 GEEVQSCTMSESNV
-904 KGDFPDVNNIWVEK
+904 KADFPDVNRIWVEK
-918 GDWILVQASNEGQP
+918 GDWILVQATNEGSP

-970 EYATELINSNDGE
+970 EYATELVNSNDGD
-983 SDPNWPMAIASANW
+983 SDPNWPMVIASANW

-1017 RADVAGTYEVT
+1017 SADVAGTYEVT

-1047 GVIVSDAQAVK
+1047 GVIVSDIQTVK
-1058 NASQQTDTLTFNITV
+1058 NASQETDTLTFNITV
-1073 TKAGAGTLVVTA
+1073 TQAGAGTLVVTA
-1085 PDTGKGPQ
+1085 PDSGKGPQ

-1108 DKSGLQAAYDEAA
+1108 DKSA
-1121 EMDLSIYT
+1121 
-1129 DESKAAME
+1129 
-1137 AAIAAAEEVLA
+1137 
-1148 DADADQDAVDSALA
+1148 
-1162 ALNSAKD
+1162 
-1169 QLVVKSADKSELE
+1169 LE
-1182 EVLAAADEYAAKIS
+1182 EVLAAAEEYAAKIS
-1196 NYTPETAEVFET
+1196 NYTPETAEVFQT

-1218 DAAASQED
+1218 DAAASQEE
-1226 VDSAAAELQ
+1226 VDNAAAALQ
-1235 AAIDGLKLAGDIST
+1235 SAIDGLKLAGEIST

-1254 ALELSETVDTEG
+1254 ALELAETVDTEG
-1266 VVESVVNIFNE
+1266 VIESVVNIFNE
-1277 RKAAAQDILARVQDG
+1277 RKAAAQDILERVQAG

-1299 MVDQSWM
+1299 MVDQSWA

-1347 FKDALAAGEAVLEEE
+1347 FKDALAAGEAVLAEE

-1374 ALLKAMG
+1374 ALLKAMS

-1396 TDANELNTEGASEE
+1396 ADANELNTEGASEE
-1410 VVAAFNSALTMA
+1410 AVAAFNSALTKA

-1429 QATEEEVSAAE
+1429 QATEEEVTAAE
-1440 TGLKAAMDQLTASTG
+1440 AGLKAAMAQLTASTG
-1455 SADETPS
+1455 GTTEKPSQSADTG
-1462 EPSAPDSSAGGN
+1462 SSSSN
-1474 TGSSDNGSADS
+1474 TGSSQNNGA
-1485 GSGQQIAAADKTSR
+1485 G
-1499 QNSGNSGNK
+1499 GNK

-1520 TGDCVLPIAGSAA
+1520 TGDSALPIAGSAA

-1540 AAVLAKRKRS
+1540 AVVLAKRKRS

>member
-734 NGEEEVADG
+734 NGEEEVESG
-743 AVAEGM
+743 AAAEGM
-749 TLRITAENGTAN
+749 TLRITAENGETN

-795 WQNMTEVDSSGWPNW
+795 WQNITTVDSSGWPNW
-810 QLDTYYGPGV
+810 ALDTYYGPGV

-827 SGYGDDVHGLIST
+827 SGYGDDVHGLLST
-840 PIKTTTAEATAMA
+840 PIKTATAGATAMA
-853 FRAPKTGMVNFSIKD
+853 FRAPKTGMVNFSVKD

-875 AGNSGGSVIITLLVN
+875 AGNSGGSVTITLIVN
-890 GEEVQSCKLTDSNV
+890 GEEVQSCTMSESNV
-904 KGDFPDVNNIWVEK
+904 KADFPDVNRIWVEK
-918 GDWILVQASNEGQP
+918 GDWILVQATNEGSP

-970 EYATELINSNDGE
+970 EYATELVNSNDGD
-983 SDPNWPMAIASANW
+983 SDPNWPMVIASANW

-1017 RADVAGTYEVT
+1017 SADVAGTYEVT

-1047 GVIVSDAQAVK
+1047 GVIVSDIQTVK
-1058 NASQQTDTLTFNITV
+1058 NASQETDTLTFNITV
-1073 TKAGAGTLVVTA
+1073 TQAGAGTLVVTA
-1085 PDTGKGPQ
+1085 PDSGKGPQ

-1108 DKSGLQAAYDEAA
+1108 DKSA
-1121 EMDLSIYT
+1121 
-1129 DESKAAME
+1129 
-1137 AAIAAAEEVLA
+1137 
-1148 DADADQDAVDSALA
+1148 
-1162 ALNSAKD
+1162 
-1169 QLVVKSADKSELE
+1169 LE
-1182 EVLAAADEYAAKIS
+1182 EVLAAAEEYAAKIS
-1196 NYTPETAEVFET
+1196 NYTPETAEVFQT

-1218 DAAASQED
+1218 DAAASQEE
-1226 VDSAAAELQ
+1226 VDNAAAALQ
-1235 AAIDGLKLAGDIST
+1235 SAIDGLKLAGEIST

-1266 VVESVVNIFNE
+1266 VIESVVNIFNE
-1277 RKAAAQDILARVQDG
+1277 RKAAAQDILERVQAG

-1299 MVDQSWM
+1299 MVDQSWA

-1347 FKDALAAGEAVLEEE
+1347 FKDALAAGEAVLAEE

-1374 ALLKAMG
+1374 ALLKAMS

-1396 TDANELNTEGASEE
+1396 ADANELNTEGASEE
-1410 VVAAFNSALTMA
+1410 AVAAFNSALTKA

-1429 QATEEEVSAAE
+1429 QATEEEVTAAE
-1440 TGLKAAMDQLTASTG
+1440 AGLKAAMAQLTASTG
-1455 SADETPS
+1455 GTTEKPSQSADTG
-1462 EPSAPDSSAGGN
+1462 SSSSN
-1474 TGSSDNGSADS
+1474 TGSSQNNG
-1485 GSGQQIAAADKTSR
+1485 T
-1499 QNSGNSGNK
+1499 SGNK

-1520 TGDCVLPIAGSAA
+1520 TGDSALPIAGSAA

-1540 AAVLAKRKRS
+1540 AVVLAKRKRS

>member
-12 LALVVTSGASMIP
+12 LALVVTSGASLIP

-228 TPENESETGVARYND
+228 TPENESETGIARYND

-271 TAALSDDTMEK
+271 TAELSDATMEK

-318 QNAAKQINTTDYSKQ
+318 QNAAKQINTTDYSKR

-373 ECFNTMNASNGNGDG
+373 ECFNTMNAAHGNGDG

-419 ESINNT
+419 ESVNNT

-460 LTSIWSTMHSNNG
+460 LTSIWSTMHANNG

-1028 MTYRSGSSTN
+1028 MTYRSGSPIN

-1047 GVIVSDAQAVK
+1047 GVIVSDIQTVK
-1058 NASQQTDTLTFNITV
+1058 NANQQTDTLTFNITV
-1073 TKAGAGTLVVTA
+1073 TQAGAGTLVVTA
-1085 PDTGKGPQ
+1085 PDSGKGPQ

-1108 DKSGLQAAYDEAA
+1108 DKSA
-1121 EMDLSIYT
+1121 
-1129 DESKAAME
+1129 
-1137 AAIAAAEEVLA
+1137 
-1148 DADADQDAVDSALA
+1148 
-1162 ALNSAKD
+1162 
-1169 QLVVKSADKSELE
+1169 LE
-1182 EVLAAADEYAAKIS
+1182 EVLAAAEEYAAKIS
-1196 NYTPETAEVFET
+1196 NYTPETAEVFQT

-1218 DAAASQED
+1218 DAAASQEE
-1226 VDSAAAELQ
+1226 VDNAAAALQ
-1235 AAIDGLKLAGDIST
+1235 SAIDGLKLAGEIST

-1266 VVESVVNIFNE
+1266 VIESIVNIFNE
-1277 RKAAAQDILARVQDG
+1277 RKAAAQDILERVQAG

-1299 MVDQSWM
+1299 MVDQSWA

-1347 FKDALAAGEAVLEEE
+1347 FKDALAAGEAVLAEE

-1374 ALLKAMG
+1374 ALLKAMS

-1396 TDANELNTEGASEE
+1396 ADANELNTEGASEE
-1410 VVAAFNSALTMA
+1410 AVAAFNSALTKA

-1429 QATEEEVSAAE
+1429 QATEEEVTAAE
-1440 TGLKAAMDQLTASTG
+1440 TGLKAAMAQLTASTG
-1455 SADETPS
+1455 GTTETP
-1462 EPSAPDSSAGGN
+1462 ADTGSSSSN
-1474 TGSSDNGSADS
+1474 TGSSQNNGA
-1485 GSGQQIAAADKTSR
+1485 G
-1499 QNSGNSGNK
+1499 GNK

-1520 TGDCVLPIAGSAA
+1520 TGDSALPIAGSAA

-1540 AAVLAKRKRS
+1540 AVVLAKRKRS

>member
-1028 MTYRSGSSTN
+1028 MTYRSGSPIN

-1047 GVIVSDAQAVK
+1047 GVIVSDIQTVK
-1058 NASQQTDTLTFNITV
+1058 NANQQTDTLTFNITV
-1073 TKAGAGTLVVTA
+1073 TQAGAGTLVVTA
-1085 PDTGKGPQ
+1085 PDSGKGPQ

-1108 DKSGLQAAYDEAA
+1108 DKSA
-1121 EMDLSIYT
+1121 
-1129 DESKAAME
+1129 
-1137 AAIAAAEEVLA
+1137 
-1148 DADADQDAVDSALA
+1148 
-1162 ALNSAKD
+1162 
-1169 QLVVKSADKSELE
+1169 LE
-1182 EVLAAADEYAAKIS
+1182 EVLAAAEEYAAKIS
-1196 NYTPETAEVFET
+1196 NYTPETAEVFQT

-1218 DAAASQED
+1218 DAAASQEE
-1226 VDSAAAELQ
+1226 VDNAAAALQ
-1235 AAIDGLKLAGDIST
+1235 SAIDGLKLAGEIST

-1266 VVESVVNIFNE
+1266 VIESVVNIFNE
-1277 RKAAAQDILARVQDG
+1277 RKAAAQDILERVQAG

-1299 MVDQSWM
+1299 MVDQSWA

-1347 FKDALAAGEAVLEEE
+1347 FKDALAAGEAVLAEE

-1374 ALLKAMG
+1374 ALLKAMS

-1396 TDANELNTEGASEE
+1396 ADANELNTEGASEE
-1410 VVAAFNSALTMA
+1410 AVAAFNSALTRA

-1429 QATEEEVSAAE
+1429 QATEEEVTAAE
-1440 TGLKAAMDQLTASTG
+1440 TGLKAAMAQLTASTG
-1455 SADETPS
+1455 GTTETP
-1462 EPSAPDSSAGGN
+1462 ADTGSSSSN
-1474 TGSSDNGSADS
+1474 TGSSQNNGA
-1485 GSGQQIAAADKTSR
+1485 G
-1499 QNSGNSGNK
+1499 GNK

-1520 TGDCVLPIAGSAA
+1520 TGDSALPIAGSAA

-1540 AAVLAKRKRS
+1540 AVVLAKRKRS

>member
-1 MKKKVL
+1 MKRRL
-7 SGLLA
+7 RA
-12 LALVVTSGASMIP
+12 
-25 AYTAEAEEL
+25 
-34 GTTYYVSSIDGDDS
+34 TT
-48 NDGLSEDK
+48 
-56 AFATLDK
+56 
-63 INEIT
+63 
-68 LQPGDEVLLE
+68 P
-78 KGSVFEDQA
+78 
-87 LHIKGSGSEEA
+87 
-98 PIIVSTYGEGDRPQ
+98 
-112 INTNGHGQWYQNYGG
+112 
-127 HLDNTN
+127 
-133 HKWKGTVSS
+133 
-142 SILLMDVE
+142 
-150 YIEISGLEITNDRAS
+150 
-165 ATDTEKDKEY
+165 
-175 NDAFA
+175 NDA
-180 MDRTGVAGVAK
+180 
-191 DKGTVDHIV
+191 
-200 LDDLYIHDVTG
+200 
-211 NVYNKHMA
+211 
-219 NGGIYFIVE
+219 
-228 TPENESETGVARYND
+228 
-243 VQIRNCYL
+243 
-251 DTVNRWGIAVGY
+251 
-263 TYQWGQFK
+263 
-271 TAALSDDTMEK
+271 
-282 YGSSNVVIENN
+282 
-293 YVANSGGDAITTMY
+293 
-307 LDRPVVQYNVS
+307 
-318 QNAAKQINTTDYSKQ
+318 
-333 QPQLDPTTGEWT
+333 
-345 GNYLAVG
+345 
-352 NQRVAAGIWP
+352 
-362 WKCKDAVFQYN
+362 
-373 ECFNTMNASNGNGDG
+373 
-388 QPWDADYGD
+388 
-397 GTNYQYNYS
+397 
-406 HGNTASTVMFCGV
+406 
-419 ESINNT
+419 
-425 FRYNISQNEDMG
+425 
-437 PLDPAGNT
+437 
-445 GNCHVYNNTFYIKEG
+445 
-460 LTSIWSTMHSNNG
+460 
-473 PMTIEN
+473 
-479 NIFYFAGDTPVAA
+479 
-492 TNWNPSGNKVY
+492 
-503 DNNLYYNVSTYPN
+503 
-516 DENAVKVDAGT
+516 NAVKVDAGT

-546 RLHDDPNEETVF
+546 RLHDDPEAETVF

-588 FGHELTA
+588 FGHEITA
-595 VPEIGAAESDLVS
+595 VPEIGAAESDMVS

-619 ASALEIS
+619 ASAMEIS

-665 AGGMKVVL
+665 TGGMKVVL

-697 MVSDKTIYVPST
+697 MVTDKTIYVPST
-709 ENNPAT
+709 ENDPAT

-734 NGEEEVADG
+734 NGDEEVESG
-743 AVAEGM
+743 AAAAGM
-749 TLRITAENGTAN
+749 TLRITAENGETN

-782 GNVWFAQAKIDGE
+782 GNVWFARAKVDGE
-795 WQNMTEVDSSGWPNW
+795 WQNITTVDSSGWPNW
-810 QLDTYYGPGV
+810 ALDTYYGPGV

-827 SGYGDDVHGLIST
+827 SGYGDDVHGLLST
-840 PIKTTTAEATAMA
+840 PLKTATAEATAMA
-853 FRAPKTGMVNFSIKD
+853 FRAPKTGMVNFSVKD

-875 AGNSGGSVIITLLVN
+875 AGNSGGSVTITLIVN
-890 GEEVQSCKLTDSNV
+890 GEEVQSCTMSESNV
-904 KGDFPDVNNIWVEK
+904 KADFPDVNRIWVEK
-918 GDWILVQASNEGQP
+918 GDWIIVQAENEGSP

-1047 GVIVSDAQAVK
+1047 GVIVSDIQTVK

-1073 TKAGAGTLVVTA
+1073 TQAGAGTLVVTA
-1085 PDTGKGPQ
+1085 PDMGKGPQ

-1108 DKSGLQAAYDEAA
+1108 DKSELQAAYDEAA

-1148 DADADQDAVDSALA
+1148 DADADQDAVDAALA
-1162 ALNSAKD
+1162 ALNSAKE
-1169 QLVVKSADKSELE
+1169 QLTVKEADKTALQD
-1182 EVLAAADEYAAKIS
+1182 VLAAAEEYAAKIS
-1196 NYTPETAEVFET
+1196 NYTQDTAEAFQA

-1218 DAAASQED
+1218 DTAASQEA

-1235 AAIDGLKLAGDIST
+1235 AAIDGLKLAGEIST

-1277 RKAAAQDILARVQDG
+1277 RKAAAQDILARVQAG

-1299 MVDQSWM
+1299 MVDQSWA

-1347 FKDALAAGEAVLEEE
+1347 FKDALAAGEAVLAEE

-1374 ALLKAMG
+1374 ALLKAMS

-1396 TDANELNTEGASEE
+1396 ADANELSTEGASEE
-1410 VVAAFNSALTMA
+1410 AVAAFNSALATA
-1422 LSVLEDD
+1422 VQVLDND
-1429 QATEEEVSAAE
+1429 QATEEEVTAAE
-1440 TGLKAAMDQLTASTG
+1440 EGLKAAMAQITA
-1455 SADETPS
+1455 
-1462 EPSAPDSSAGGN
+1462 SAGGTTEKPSQSTD
-1474 TGSSDNGSADS
+1474 TGSSQNNG
-1485 GSGQQIAAADKTSR
+1485 T
-1499 QNSGNSGNK
+1499 SGNK

-1520 TGDCVLPIAGSAA
+1520 TGDSVLPIAGSAA

-1540 AAVLAKRKRS
+1540 ALVLIKRKRS

>member
-165 ATDTEKDKEY
+165 ATDTEKDKVY

-228 TPENESETGVARYND
+228 TPENESETGIARYND

-271 TAALSDDTMEK
+271 TAELSDATMEK

-373 ECFNTMNASNGNGDG
+373 ECFNTMNAAHGNGDG

-419 ESINNT
+419 ESVNNT

-460 LTSIWSTMHSNNG
+460 LTSIWSTMHANNG

-516 DENAVKVDAGT
+516 DANAVKVDAGT

-546 RLHDDPNEETVF
+546 RLHDDPEAETVF

-588 FGHELTA
+588 FGHEITA
-595 VPEIGAAESDLVS
+595 VPEIGAAESDMVS

-619 ASALEIS
+619 ASAMEIS

-665 AGGMKVVL
+665 TGGMKVVL

-697 MVSDKTIYVPST
+697 MVTDKTIYVPST
-709 ENNPAT
+709 ENDPAT

-734 NGEEEVADG
+734 NGDEEVESG
-743 AVAEGM
+743 AAAAGM
-749 TLRITAENGTAN
+749 TLRITAENGETN

-782 GNVWFAQAKIDGE
+782 GNVWFAQAKVDGE
-795 WQNMTEVDSSGWPNW
+795 WQNITTVDSSGWPNW
-810 QLDTYYGPGV
+810 ALDTYYGPGV

-827 SGYGDDVHGLIST
+827 SGYGDDVHGLLST
-840 PIKTTTAEATAMA
+840 PLKTATAEATAMA
-853 FRAPKTGMVNFSIKD
+853 FRAPKTGMVNFSVKD

-875 AGNSGGSVIITLLVN
+875 AGNSGGSVTITLIVN
-890 GEEVQSCKLTDSNV
+890 GEEVQSCTMSESNV
-904 KGDFPDVNNIWVEK
+904 KADFPDVNRIWVEK
-918 GDWILVQASNEGQP
+918 GDWIIVQAENEGSP

-970 EYATELINSNDGE
+970 EYATELINSNDSD
-983 SDPNWPMAIASANW
+983 SDPNWPMVIASANW

-1028 MTYRSGSSTN
+1028 MTYRSGSPIN

-1047 GVIVSDAQAVK
+1047 GVIVSDIQTVK
-1058 NASQQTDTLTFNITV
+1058 NANQQTDTLTFNITV
-1073 TKAGAGTLVVTA
+1073 TQAGAGTLVVTA
-1085 PDTGKGPQ
+1085 PDSGKGPQ

-1108 DKSGLQAAYDEAA
+1108 DKSA
-1121 EMDLSIYT
+1121 
-1129 DESKAAME
+1129 
-1137 AAIAAAEEVLA
+1137 
-1148 DADADQDAVDSALA
+1148 
-1162 ALNSAKD
+1162 
-1169 QLVVKSADKSELE
+1169 LE
-1182 EVLAAADEYAAKIS
+1182 EVLAAAEEYAAKIS
-1196 NYTPETAEVFET
+1196 NYTQDTAEAFQA

-1218 DAAASQED
+1218 DTAASQEA

-1235 AAIDGLKLAGDIST
+1235 AAIDGLKLAGEIST

-1277 RKAAAQDILARVQDG
+1277 RKAAAQDILARVQAG

-1299 MVDQSWM
+1299 MVDQSWA

-1347 FKDALAAGEAVLEEE
+1347 FKDALAAGEAVLAEE

-1374 ALLKAMG
+1374 ALLKAMS

-1396 TDANELNTEGASEE
+1396 ADANELSTEGASEE
-1410 VVAAFNSALTMA
+1410 AVAAFNSALTKA

-1429 QATEEEVSAAE
+1429 QATVEEVTAAE
-1440 TGLKAAMDQLTASTG
+1440 AGLKAAMAQLTASTG
-1455 SADETPS
+1455 GTTEKPADTG
-1462 EPSAPDSSAGGN
+1462 SSSSN
-1474 TGSSDNGSADS
+1474 TGSSQNNG
-1485 GSGQQIAAADKTSR
+1485 T
-1499 QNSGNSGNK
+1499 SGNK

-1520 TGDCVLPIAGSAA
+1520 TGDSALPIAGSAA

-1540 AAVLAKRKRS
+1540 AVVLAKRKRS